1 MLPPPPDYD
10 YGENSEGRHYIAS
23 LGLQI
28 ESTVAI
34 PLTLLPNL
42 QSTEMRSYTLSTE
55 ALIIDSILITMRSK
69 Q

>member
-1 MLPPPPDYD
+1 MLPPPLDYD
-10 YGENSEGRHYIAS
+10 YGGNSEGHYYIAA

-34 PLTLLPNL
+34 PLTLLPNF